1 MLECDEMDECGGDD
15 YGDKLKESSD
25 GDEMDERGE
34 GDEGN
39 EMHESG
45 ENGESDA
52 SEDDEN
58 DDSNES
64 DESSE
69 RVEIEWSDESDDE
82 SFDGHESDESDD
94 SSDDGEGDEGDE
106 ETFVR
111 VGTGPDLEP
120 GFFELEHD
128 ITTKRSKPFRSDRWT
143 SKTNETELPHDS
155 PMSGS
160 NDNSL
165 DYDQMPEQPYP
176 RVALMYEDKWPPQ
189 HTERANKLYDFLM
202 QSFHNEQYTDFIK
215 LYILAN
221 HLKDPATANMAVDKI
236 RIHMGKYVWTPSTEV
251 INLVLDSTKKDDG
264 LRFVFAGFF
273 VYQTG
278 SRLDPELP
286 KEFFVL
292 VTQGY
297 DAIKIYRKLVVE
309 RERVEGFGSAVRINQ
324 WDDFSGY
331 YQSCES
337 LEDSGNLERMDC
349 DSDGHPR
356 IHQDPRAVHNRR
368 HER

>member
-1 MLECDEMDECGGDD
+1 LECDEIDDGGDG
-15 YGDKLKESSD
+15 GDV
-25 GDEMDERGE
+25 DEMDESGDV
-34 GDEGN
+34 DEGN
-39 EMHESG
+39 EMNESG
-45 ENGESDA
+45 ESGESDA

-58 DDSNES
+58 DDS

-69 RVEIEWSDESDDE
+69 RIEIEWSDESDDE
-82 SFDGHESDESDD
+82 SFDGHESDESD
-94 SSDDGEGDEGDE
+94 EGDE
-106 ETFVR
+106 ETFFVR

-202 QSFHNEQYTDFIK
+202 QSFHNEQYTDFVK
-215 LYILAN
+215 LYILAS
-221 HLKDPATANMAVDKI
+221 HLGDPATANMAVDKI
-236 RIHMGKYVWTPSTEV
+236 RIHKGKYVRTPSTEV
-251 INLVLDSTKKDDG
+251 INLVLDSTSKEDG
-264 LRFVFAGFF
+264 LRFVFADFF

-278 SRLDPELP
+278 PRLDPELP

-324 WDDFSGY
+324 WDDFRGY

-337 LEDSGNLERMDC
+337 LEDLGIPEKMDC

-356 IHQDPRAVHNRR
+356 IHQDPRAVHHRR
-368 HER
+368 HEG

>member
-1 MLECDEMDECGGDD
+1 MLECDEMDEGGDGVD
-15 YGDKLKESSD
+15 DDELNKSGDGDK
-25 GDEMDERGE
+25 MDQ
-34 GDEGN
+34 
-39 EMHESG
+39 SG
-45 ENGESDA
+45 GSGESDT
-52 SEDDEN
+52 SEDDESDKN
-58 DDSNES
+58 DES
-64 DESSE
+64 DESDENEQSKE
-69 RVEIEWSDESDDE
+69 TDEDTESDET
-82 SFDGHESDESDD
+82 FDGHESDESDD
-94 SSDDGEGDEGDE
+94 SSEDGEGDEGDD
-106 ETFVR
+106 ETFFVR

-264 LRFVFAGFF
+264 LRFVFADFF

-278 SRLDPELP
+278 PRLDPELP

-331 YQSCES
+331 YQSCEPF
-337 LEDSGNLERMDC
+337 EDSGIPEKMDC

>member
-1 MLECDEMDECGGDD
+1 MLECDEMDEGGDGVD
-15 YGDKLKESSD
+15 DDELNKSGDGDK
-25 GDEMDERGE
+25 MDQ
-34 GDEGN
+34 
-39 EMHESG
+39 SG
-45 ENGESDA
+45 GSGESDT
-52 SEDDEN
+52 SEDDESDKN
-58 DDSNES
+58 DES
-64 DESSE
+64 DESDENEQSKE
-69 RVEIEWSDESDDE
+69 TDEDTESDET
-82 SFDGHESDESDD
+82 FDGHESDESDD
-94 SSDDGEGDEGDE
+94 SSEDGEGDEGDD
-106 ETFVR
+106 ETFFVR

-331 YQSCES
+331 YQSCEPF
-337 LEDSGNLERMDC
+337 EDSGIPEKMEC